1 MCLRLVLTSA
11 AGEVHMR
18 CARSAHEVLVRCD
31 GYVEVELGVGIVA
44 LSSVSVSKLVA
55 VSHSAIYGRAYV
67 IMKVHLELTP
77 LEKT

>member
-1 MCLRLVLTSA
+1 M
-11 AGEVHMR
+11 
-18 CARSAHEVLVRCD
+18 LVRCD